1 MIQATDGRRVPFDS
15 NDPNSKG
22 RVALIVLFS
31 SVVGTLLLMAPAVA
45 SQLQLQLGLNP
56 SQTGDLFSAELGA
69 MSFASIPALWWMN
82 KFNIRTMSTIF
93 GAVFITGNITSAYI
107 GDYEILLGVRFLT
120 SLAGGSLMVL
130 CMSLAAQTRDRN
142 RVYGLWVMGQLS
154 FGAIGLA
161 VLPHFFDSFGIGI
174 VYWVLAA
181 LMILVLPLA
190 RFLPQRNIAAART
203 RDETGHAPNNALQA
217 ALGLLAVLAFYV
229 SLSGIWTFVGGIAA
243 ASMIDTETSSLILSI
258 ATVLGIAGS
267 ALATVLG
274 ARPNTRIN
282 ILVGY
287 LAMTLS
293 VALLTGLPGLL
304 RFTLAALLFKFTW
317 TFVLPYIMA
326 TLSGLD
332 RAGRVVNLANI
343 AIGGGF
349 ALGPFMGG
357 RLVENAGGYG
367 TLIAVSLTGLVVSL
381 ALILAAQPRCTSATI
396 STAAAPEMAEP
407 DTQIMRTT

>member
-1 MIQATDGRRVPFDS
+1 MPQFFDGQRVPFDS

-31 SVVGTLLLMAPAVA
+31 SVVGALLLMAPAVA

-69 MSFASIPALWWMN
+69 MSFASIPALWWMR

-93 GAVFITGNITSAYI
+93 GTVFIVGNISSAYI
-107 GDYEILLGVRFLT
+107 GEFGTLLAIRFCT

-130 CMSLAAQTRDRN
+130 CMSLAAQTKDRN

-161 VLPHFFDSFGIGI
+161 VLPHFFDAFGIGI
-174 VYWVLAA
+174 VYWVLAI
-181 LMILVLPLA
+181 LMIVALPLV
-190 RFLPQRNIAAART
+190 RFLPQRNIAADHIS
-203 RDETGHAPNNALQA
+203 DEQTGPTPKYVLRA
-217 ALGLLAVLAFYV
+217 ALGLVAVLAFYI
-229 SLSGIWTFVGGIAA
+229 SLSGIWTFVGGIAG
-243 ASMIDTETSSLILSI
+243 ASLIGTETSSVILSI

-274 ARPNTRIN
+274 DRPNTRTN
-282 ILVGY
+282 LLVGY

-293 VALLTGLPGLL
+293 VALLAGMPGLL
-304 RFTLAALLFKFTW
+304 RFAAAALLFKFTW
-317 TFVLPYIMA
+317 TFILPYIMS

-332 RAGRVVNLANI
+332 RSGRLVNLANI

-357 RLVENAGGYG
+357 RLVESAGGYG
-367 TLIAVSLTGLVVSL
+367 TLIAVSVTGLLLSL
-381 ALILAAQPRCTSATI
+381 ILILAAQPRR
-396 STAAAPEMAEP
+396 TAVPTPTAPVPQMAG
-407 DTQIMRTT
+407 

>member
-1 MIQATDGRRVPFDS
+1 MPHTLDGRRTPFDS
-15 NDPNSKG
+15 TDPDSKG

-69 MSFASIPALWWMN
+69 MSFASLPALWWMK

-93 GAVFITGNITSAYI
+93 GVIFIAGNVSSAYI
-107 GDYEILLGVRFLT
+107 EDYGTLLAVRFLT

-161 VLPHFFDSFGIGI
+161 VLPHFFDTFGIGI
-174 VYWVLAA
+174 VYWTLAV

-190 RFLPQRNIAAART
+190 RFLPERNVTADHAGTEA
-203 RDETGHAPNNALQA
+203 TGPTNNYVLRA
-217 ALGLLAVLAFYV
+217 ALGLVAVLAFYV
-229 SLSGIWTFVGGIAA
+229 SLSGIWTFVGGVAA
-243 ASMIDTETSSLILSI
+243 ASTIGTETSSAILSI

-274 ARPNTRIN
+274 ARPSTRTN
-282 ILVGY
+282 LLVGY
-287 LAMTLS
+287 VAMTLS
-293 VALLTGLPGLL
+293 VGLLAGMPGLL
-304 RFTLAALLFKFTW
+304 RFTVAALLFKFTW
-317 TFVLPYIMA
+317 TFILPYIMS

-332 RAGRVVNLANI
+332 RSGRVVNLANI

-349 ALGPFMGG
+349 AIGPFMGG
-357 RLVENAGGYG
+357 RLVESAGGYG
-367 TLIAVSLTGLVVSL
+367 TLIAVSAAGLVLSL
-381 ALILAAQPRCTSATI
+381 ALIMAAQPRRTTAPAAT
-396 STAAAPEMAEP
+396 APVPQMAE
-407 DTQIMRTT
+407 

>member
-1 MIQATDGRRVPFDS
+1 MPHTLDDRRTPFDS
-15 NDPNSKG
+15 TDPNSKG

-31 SVVGTLLLMAPAVA
+31 SVVGMLLLMAPAVA

-69 MSFASIPALWWMN
+69 MSFASIPALWWMK

-93 GAVFITGNITSAYI
+93 GVIFIAGNISSAYI
-107 GDYEILLGVRFLT
+107 DDYGTLLAVRFLT

-130 CMSLAAQTRDRN
+130 CMSLAAQTHDRN

-161 VLPHFFDSFGIGI
+161 VLPHFFDNFGIGI
-174 VYWVLAA
+174 VYWTLAV

-190 RFLPQRNIAAART
+190 RFLPERNVTA
-203 RDETGHAPNNALQA
+203 GHAGTDATGPTRNYVLRA
-217 ALGLLAVLAFYV
+217 AFGLVAVLAFYV
-229 SLSGIWTFVGGIAA
+229 SLSGIWTFVGGVAA
-243 ASMIDTETSSLILSI
+243 ASTIGTETSSAILSI

-274 ARPNTRIN
+274 ARPSTRTN
-282 ILVGY
+282 LLVGY
-287 LAMTLS
+287 VAMTLS
-293 VALLTGLPGLL
+293 VGLLAGMPGLL
-304 RFTLAALLFKFTW
+304 RFTIAALLFKFTW
-317 TFVLPYIMA
+317 TFILPYIMS

-332 RAGRVVNLANI
+332 RSGRLVNLANI

-349 ALGPFMGG
+349 AIGPFMGG
-357 RLVENAGGYG
+357 RLVESAGGYG
-367 TLIAVSLTGLVVSL
+367 TLIAVSAAGLVLSL
-381 ALILAAQPRCTSATI
+381 ALIMAAQPRRT
-396 STAAAPEMAEP
+396 TAPAVTTPVPQMAE
-407 DTQIMRTT
+407 

>member
-1 MIQATDGRRVPFDS
+1 MSQTLNGQRVPFDS

-31 SVVGTLLLMAPAVA
+31 SVVGALLLMAPAVA

-69 MSFASIPALWWMN
+69 MSFASIPAMWWMR

-93 GAVFITGNITSAYI
+93 GTVFIVGNISSAYI
-107 GDYEILLGVRFLT
+107 GEFGTLLAIRFCT

-130 CMSLAAQTRDRN
+130 CMSLAAQTKDRN

-161 VLPHFFDSFGIGI
+161 VLPHFFDTFGIGI
-174 VYWVLAA
+174 VYWVLAI
-181 LMILVLPLA
+181 LMIVALPLV
-190 RFLPQRNIAAART
+190 RFLPQRNIAADHIS
-203 RDETGHAPNNALQA
+203 DEQTGPTPKYVLRA
-217 ALGLLAVLAFYV
+217 ALGLVAVLAFYI
-229 SLSGIWTFVGGIAA
+229 SLSGIWTFVGGIAG
-243 ASMIDTETSSLILSI
+243 ASLIGTETSSVILSI

-274 ARPNTRIN
+274 DRPNTRTN
-282 ILVGY
+282 LLVGY

-293 VALLTGLPGLL
+293 VALLAGMPGLL
-304 RFTLAALLFKFTW
+304 RFAAAALLFKFTW
-317 TFVLPYIMA
+317 TFILPYIMS

-332 RAGRVVNLANI
+332 RSGRLVNLANI

-357 RLVENAGGYG
+357 RLVESAGGYG
-367 TLIAVSLTGLVVSL
+367 TLITVSVTGLLLSL
-381 ALILAAQPRCTSATI
+381 ILILAAQPRRAAVPTP
-396 STAAAPEMAEP
+396 TAPVPQMAG
-407 DTQIMRTT
+407 

>member
-1 MIQATDGRRVPFDS
+1 MPHTLDGRRTPFDS
-15 NDPNSKG
+15 TDPNSRG

-31 SVVGTLLLMAPAVA
+31 SVVGMLLLMAPAVA

-69 MSFASIPALWWMN
+69 MSFASIPALWWMK

-93 GAVFITGNITSAYI
+93 GVIFIAGNISSAYI
-107 GDYEILLGVRFLT
+107 DDYGTLLAVRFLT

-130 CMSLAAQTRDRN
+130 CMSLAARTRDRN

-161 VLPHFFDSFGIGI
+161 VLPHFFDNFGIGV
-174 VYWVLAA
+174 VYWTLAV

-190 RFLPQRNIAAART
+190 RFLPERNVTADHT
-203 RDETGHAPNNALQA
+203 GTEETKPTHNYVLRA
-217 ALGLLAVLAFYV
+217 ALGLVAVLAFYV
-229 SLSGIWTFVGGIAA
+229 SLSGIWTFVGGVAA
-243 ASMIDTETSSLILSI
+243 ASTIGTETSSSILSI

-274 ARPNTRIN
+274 ARPSTRTN
-282 ILVGY
+282 LLVGY
-287 LAMTLS
+287 VAMTLS
-293 VALLTGLPGLL
+293 VGLLAGMPGLL
-304 RFTLAALLFKFTW
+304 RFTVAALLFKFTW
-317 TFVLPYIMA
+317 TFILPYIMS

-332 RAGRVVNLANI
+332 RSGRVVNLANI

-349 ALGPFMGG
+349 AIGPFMGG
-357 RLVENAGGYG
+357 RLVESAGGYG
-367 TLIAVSLTGLVVSL
+367 TLIAVSAAGLVLSL
-381 ALILAAQPRCTSATI
+381 ALIMAAQPRRI
-396 STAAAPEMAEP
+396 AAPVVTTPVPQMAE
-407 DTQIMRTT
+407 

>member
-1 MIQATDGRRVPFDS
+1 MPQFFDGQRVPFDS

-31 SVVGTLLLMAPAVA
+31 SVVGALLLMAPAVA

-69 MSFASIPALWWMN
+69 MSFASIPALWWMR

-93 GAVFITGNITSAYI
+93 GTVFIVGNISSAYI
-107 GDYEILLGVRFLT
+107 GEYGTLLAIRFCT

-130 CMSLAAQTRDRN
+130 CMSLAAQTKDRN

-161 VLPHFFDSFGIGI
+161 VLPHFFDTFGIGI
-174 VYWVLAA
+174 VYWVLAI
-181 LMILVLPLA
+181 LMIVALPLV
-190 RFLPQRNIAAART
+190 RFLPQRNIAADHIS
-203 RDETGHAPNNALQA
+203 DEQTGPTPKYVLRA
-217 ALGLLAVLAFYV
+217 ALGLVAVLAFYI
-229 SLSGIWTFVGGIAA
+229 SLSGIWTFVGGIAG
-243 ASMIDTETSSLILSI
+243 ASLIGTETSSVILSI

-274 ARPNTRIN
+274 DRPNTRTN
-282 ILVGY
+282 LLVGY

-293 VALLTGLPGLL
+293 VALLAGMPGLL
-304 RFTLAALLFKFTW
+304 RFAAAALLFKFTW
-317 TFVLPYIMA
+317 TFILPYIMS

-332 RAGRVVNLANI
+332 RSGRLVNLANI

-357 RLVENAGGYG
+357 RLVESAGGYG
-367 TLIAVSLTGLVVSL
+367 TLITVSVTGLLLSL
-381 ALILAAQPRCTSATI
+381 ILILAAQPRR
-396 STAAAPEMAEP
+396 TAVPTPTAPVPQMAG
-407 DTQIMRTT
+407 

>member
-1 MIQATDGRRVPFDS
+1 MPHTLDDRRTPFDS
-15 NDPNSKG
+15 TDPNSKG

-31 SVVGTLLLMAPAVA
+31 SVVGMLLLMAPAVA

-69 MSFASIPALWWMN
+69 MSFASIPALWWMK

-93 GAVFITGNITSAYI
+93 GVIFIAGNISSAYI
-107 GDYEILLGVRFLT
+107 DDYGTLLAVRFLT

-130 CMSLAAQTRDRN
+130 CMSLAAQTHDRN

-161 VLPHFFDSFGIGI
+161 VLPHFFDNFGIGI
-174 VYWVLAA
+174 VYWTLAV

-190 RFLPQRNIAAART
+190 RFLPERNVTA
-203 RDETGHAPNNALQA
+203 GHAGTDATGPTRNYVLRA
-217 ALGLLAVLAFYV
+217 AFGLVAVLAFYV
-229 SLSGIWTFVGGIAA
+229 SLSGIWTFVGGVAA
-243 ASMIDTETSSLILSI
+243 ASTIGTETSSAILSI

-274 ARPNTRIN
+274 ARPSTRTN
-282 ILVGY
+282 LLVGY
-287 LAMTLS
+287 VAMTLS
-293 VALLTGLPGLL
+293 VGLLAGMPGLL
-304 RFTLAALLFKFTW
+304 RFTIAALLFKFTW
-317 TFVLPYIMA
+317 TFILPYIMS

-332 RAGRVVNLANI
+332 RSGRLVNLANI

-349 ALGPFMGG
+349 AIGPFMGG
-357 RLVENAGGYG
+357 RLVESAGGYG
-367 TLIAVSLTGLVVSL
+367 TLIAVSAAGLVLSL
-381 ALILAAQPRCTSATI
+381 ALIMAAQPRRI
-396 STAAAPEMAEP
+396 AAPVVTTPVPQMAE
-407 DTQIMRTT
+407 

>member
-1 MIQATDGRRVPFDS
+1 MPQFFDGQRVPFDS

-31 SVVGTLLLMAPAVA
+31 SVVGALLLMAPAVA

-69 MSFASIPALWWMN
+69 MSFASIPALWWMR

-93 GAVFITGNITSAYI
+93 GTVFIVGNISSAYI
-107 GDYEILLGVRFLT
+107 GEYGTLLAIRFCT

-130 CMSLAAQTRDRN
+130 CMSLAAQTKDRN

-161 VLPHFFDSFGIGI
+161 VLPHFFDTFGIGI
-174 VYWVLAA
+174 VYWVLAI
-181 LMILVLPLA
+181 LMIVALPLV
-190 RFLPQRNIAAART
+190 RFLPQRNIAADHIS
-203 RDETGHAPNNALQA
+203 DEQTGPTPKYVLRA
-217 ALGLLAVLAFYV
+217 ALGLVAVLAFYI
-229 SLSGIWTFVGGIAA
+229 SLSGIWTFVGGIAG
-243 ASMIDTETSSLILSI
+243 ASLIGTETSSVILSI

-274 ARPNTRIN
+274 DRPNTRTN
-282 ILVGY
+282 LLVGY

-293 VALLTGLPGLL
+293 VALLAGMPGLL
-304 RFTLAALLFKFTW
+304 RFAAAALLFKFTW
-317 TFVLPYIMA
+317 TFILPYIMS

-332 RAGRVVNLANI
+332 RSGRLVNLANI

-357 RLVENAGGYG
+357 RLVESAGGYG
-367 TLIAVSLTGLVVSL
+367 TLIAVSVTGLLLSL
-381 ALILAAQPRCTSATI
+381 ILILAAQPRR
-396 STAAAPEMAEP
+396 TAVPTPTAPVPQMAG
-407 DTQIMRTT
+407 

>member
-1 MIQATDGRRVPFDS
+1 MSQTLNGQRVPFDS

-31 SVVGTLLLMAPAVA
+31 SVVGALLLMAPAVA

-69 MSFASIPALWWMN
+69 MSFASIPAMWWMR

-93 GAVFITGNITSAYI
+93 GTVFIVGNISSAYI
-107 GDYEILLGVRFLT
+107 GEYGTLLAIRFCT

-130 CMSLAAQTRDRN
+130 CMSLAAQTKDRN

-161 VLPHFFDSFGIGI
+161 VLPHFFDTFGIGI
-174 VYWVLAA
+174 VYWVLAI
-181 LMILVLPLA
+181 LMIVALPLV
-190 RFLPQRNIAAART
+190 RFLPQRNIAADHIS
-203 RDETGHAPNNALQA
+203 DEQTGPTPKYVLRA
-217 ALGLLAVLAFYV
+217 ALGLVAVLAFYI
-229 SLSGIWTFVGGIAA
+229 SLSGIWTFVGGIAG
-243 ASMIDTETSSLILSI
+243 ASLIGTETSSVILSI

-274 ARPNTRIN
+274 DRPNTRTN
-282 ILVGY
+282 LLVGY

-293 VALLTGLPGLL
+293 VALLAGMPGLL
-304 RFTLAALLFKFTW
+304 RFAAAALLFKFTW
-317 TFVLPYIMA
+317 TFILPYIMS

-332 RAGRVVNLANI
+332 RSGRLVNLANI

-357 RLVENAGGYG
+357 RLVESAGGYG
-367 TLIAVSLTGLVVSL
+367 TLITVSVTGLLLSL
-381 ALILAAQPRCTSATI
+381 ILILAAQPRRAAVPTP
-396 STAAAPEMAEP
+396 TAPVPQMAG
-407 DTQIMRTT
+407 

>member
-1 MIQATDGRRVPFDS
+1 MPHTLDGRRTPFDS
-15 NDPNSKG
+15 TDPNSTG

-31 SVVGTLLLMAPAVA
+31 SVVGMLLLMAPAVA

-69 MSFASIPALWWMN
+69 MSFASIPALWWMK

-93 GAVFITGNITSAYI
+93 GVIFIAGNISSAYI
-107 GDYEILLGVRFLT
+107 DDYGTLLAVRFLT

-161 VLPHFFDSFGIGI
+161 VLPHFFDNFGIGI
-174 VYWVLAA
+174 VYWTLAV
-181 LMILVLPLA
+181 LMILVLPLT
-190 RFLPQRNIAAART
+190 RFLPERNVTAGHAGGQ
-203 RDETGHAPNNALQA
+203 ETGPTRNYVLRA
-217 ALGLLAVLAFYV
+217 AFGLVAVLAFYV
-229 SLSGIWTFVGGIAA
+229 SLSGIWTFVGGVAA
-243 ASMIDTETSSLILSI
+243 ASTIGTETSSAILSI

-274 ARPNTRIN
+274 ARPSTRTN
-282 ILVGY
+282 LLVGY
-287 LAMTLS
+287 VAMTLS
-293 VALLTGLPGLL
+293 VGLLAGMPGLL
-304 RFTLAALLFKFTW
+304 RFTIAALLFKLTW
-317 TFVLPYIMA
+317 TFILPYIMS

-332 RAGRVVNLANI
+332 RSGRLVNLANI

-349 ALGPFMGG
+349 AIGPFMGG
-357 RLVENAGGYG
+357 RLVESAGGYG
-367 TLIAVSLTGLVVSL
+367 TLIAVSAAGLVLSL
-381 ALILAAQPRCTSATI
+381 ALIMAAQPRRNV
-396 STAAAPEMAEP
+396 APVVTTPVPQMAE
-407 DTQIMRTT
+407 